1 MMVSTRIL
9 SLIEEFRQ
17 NAANLSSFVAYAR
30 ETWDDVNYERI
41 AETTADY
48 IFHETE
54 SACSTMQTD
63 ANVVYRDMM
72 TIQTI
77 INEI

>member
-1 MMVSTRIL
+1 MTISTRLL
-9 SLIEEFRQ
+9 SLIEELRQ
-17 NAANLSSFVAYAR
+17 NAANLSSFVAHAR

-54 SACSTMQTD
+54 SACSTMETD
-63 ANVVYRDMM
+63 AQMVYHNMM

-77 INEI
+77 INEL